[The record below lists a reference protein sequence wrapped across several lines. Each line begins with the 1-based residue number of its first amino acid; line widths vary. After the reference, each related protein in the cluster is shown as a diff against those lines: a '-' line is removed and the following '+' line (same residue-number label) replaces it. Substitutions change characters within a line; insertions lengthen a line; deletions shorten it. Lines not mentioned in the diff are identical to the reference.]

1 MLQRIS
7 RDDTE
12 HGVEYYRADEVDK
25 ALNVVEQR
33 ADDAIARSNASW
45 TLMCEKMVGF
55 EREACAKIANGWA
68 RKYDDVAAII
78 ARTIMARGDK

>member
-25 ALNVVEQR
+25 AFSVTEQR
-33 ADDAIARSNASW
+33 ADDAIARNNTSW
-45 TLMCEKMVGF
+45 TLMCEKMVEI
-55 EREACAKIANGWA
+55 ERDACANIVNAWV
-68 RKYDDVAAII
+68 RQYDDVAASIFRAI
-78 ARTIMARGDK
+78 KARGNK

>member
-12 HGVEYYRADEVDK
+12 HGVEYYRADEVDR
-25 ALNVVEQR
+25 ALNIAEQR
-33 ADDAIARSNASW
+33 VDDAITRSNASW

-55 EREACAKIANGWA
+55 EREACAKIADGWA
-68 RKYDDVAAII
+68 RQYDDVAAAISRSI
-78 ARTIMARGDK
+78 KARGNK